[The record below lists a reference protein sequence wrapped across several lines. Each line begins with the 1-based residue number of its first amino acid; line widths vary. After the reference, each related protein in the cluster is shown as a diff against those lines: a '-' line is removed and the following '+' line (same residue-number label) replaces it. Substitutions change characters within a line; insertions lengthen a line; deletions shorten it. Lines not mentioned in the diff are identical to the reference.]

1 MDTDSDLSL
10 LQGTATLPSSIAA
23 ASIRGGAASIRGGR
37 ARYIWI
43 WGMQA
48 RTTATTQCNHSA
60 RKFLSWICSIWL
72 LTKSKV
78 TVDHGVQIHE
88 DLVVGSE
95 VEILAEQH
103 ISNTNKRCAANMED
117 GISNGNIR
125 CSTETVVQPV
135 PVISKRNMMFGS
147 ELPDESIGTSLFFD
161 SSINCGA
168 SYCSD
173 GISKASVSRS
183 FSNFQ
188 FPTAELV
195 WIT

>member
-1 MDTDSDLSL
+1 MDLGDASKNNCYNSMQSFCKEVSFMDLL
-10 LQGTATLPSSIAA
+10 NMVADDAA
-23 ASIRGGAASIRGGR
+23 
-37 ARYIWI
+37 
-43 WGMQA
+43 
-48 RTTATTQCNHSA
+48 
-60 RKFLSWICSIWL
+60 
-72 LTKSKV
+72 KSKV